1 MKKKIVIITVIL
13 ILAGTILGIILANH
27 QNIGE
32 SSIKER
38 TATNIR
44 LSDVNLICDGT
55 ETERLIRY
63 NGVLYGKDVFK
74 MVEYDQMPQSSAV
87 VDKVI
92 DSNLLPIRDLETN
105 SNELLGAKIANPSY
119 DHIIVISNDGIA
131 RYNAINVD
139 YKGMEVTVKDG
150 KIYNEILI
158 DDFFND
164 MSHISYVR
172 ESKLIINNDQDRYVI
187 ENFLGDNDKAHNKA
201 LEEGSSSYVS
211 RGVLPDKLKN
221 PIDETL
227 EECRRIYGYYRVTK
241 NNEEPVEF
249 DCYTHVLRRK
259 INTQEARSDISK
271 GIITL
276 YFGMPYANTISN
288 YTICDYEL
296 SSSNYTNK
304 FILKFMQRKD
314 KGIKRIT
321 SDEDDYN
328 LYTYGGDAFII
339 VNNTEYTLEDAINQ
353 NIITKHDFYAQ
364 ALIDNKYCLCGADGY
379 FDGGSTEFYYPKLDN
394 YEEYTILKLNTLD
407 GNRDIYIGPYGALLK
422 DISN

>member
-1 MKKKIVIITVIL
+1 MKKKVTIIAVIL

-27 QNIGE
+27 QNLEEI
-32 SSIKER
+32 SIKEK
-38 TATNIR
+38 TATNIT

-63 NGVLYGKDVFK
+63 NGVLYGKDVLK
-74 MVEYDQMPQSSAV
+74 MVEYDQMPQSSTV

-164 MSHISYVR
+164 MSYMNYSR
-172 ESKLIINNDQDRYVI
+172 ESKLIINNNQDRYVI

-201 LEEGSSSYVS
+201 LEEGSSSYVNT
-211 RGVLPDKLKN
+211 GVLPDRLKN
-221 PIDETL
+221 PTDETL
-227 EECRRIYGYYRVTK
+227 EECKRIYGYYKITK
-241 NNEEPVEF
+241 NNEEPIEF
-249 DCYTHVLRRK
+249 DSYTHILRRK
-259 INTQEARSDISK
+259 INTQEARNDISK

-276 YFGMPYANTISN
+276 YFDMPYANTISN
-288 YTICDYEL
+288 YTICNYEL

-321 SDEDDYN
+321 SDENDYN
-328 LYTYGGDAFII
+328 LYTCGGDVFIM
-339 VNNTEYTLEDAINQ
+339 VNNTEHTLEDAINQ
-353 NIITKHDFYAQ
+353 EIITKHDLYTQ
-364 ALIDNKYCLCGADGY
+364 ALMDNRYRLCGGAAY
-379 FDGGSTEFYYPKLDN
+379 FDGGSTEYYYPEVDN
-394 YEEYTILKLNTLD
+394 NEGYTILKLYTLD
-407 GNRDIYIGPYGALLK
+407 GNRDIYIGPQGPLLK
-422 DISN
+422 DVIN